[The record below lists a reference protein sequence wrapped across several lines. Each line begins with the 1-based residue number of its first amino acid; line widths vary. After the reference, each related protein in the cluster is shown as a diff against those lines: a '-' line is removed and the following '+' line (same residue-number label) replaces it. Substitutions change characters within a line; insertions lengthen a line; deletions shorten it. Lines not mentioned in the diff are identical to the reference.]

1 MIHLGPIAIHVESV
15 LLGICA
21 GVLLTVAVDRY
32 VLVPAANWLERMER
46 RWHGRF
52 RTR

>member
-1 MIHLGPIAIHVESV
+1 MTIHPDSFV
-15 LLGICA
+15 LGILVGA
-21 GVLLTVAVDRY
+21 VIALAVDRY
-32 VLVPAANWLERMER
+32 VLVPVAVWLERMER